1 MEKLTQQVVKVT
13 DSQIQ
18 SLAERSKFHDQ
29 ETRISLYTY
38 THHGYGGAE
47 IKCLIWD
54 KDVLRVPSIAGLYRP
69 NGWTPLADAMHVA
82 IGDARKIPE
91 MHGDHTH
98 LLYLFTDGFEN
109 KSKLDNVLGLPHLMR
124 EVEALGNWTI
134 AAFAPNILS
143 KNHMITQLG
152 FHKDNIMI
160 WDPDAD
166 NAVEEVGEAMTASL
180 DTYMGQRSRG
190 VRATTSLFTMKTPDL
205 SQVKGAL
212 TPMTPGSYYFEAI
225 KPEHLAQVTCNKNG
239 GRIDELMQLTSGKP
253 YTADGKTHYEM
264 IRRERIQHY
273 KRIAVAVPDHV
284 KKTVAIYTG
293 KNARTLLGLP
303 SEESGTE
310 VRVSPGRWKEQG
322 YKVFIGTTSMNRGV
336 PAGTSLLVLR

>member
-1 MEKLTQQVVKVT
+1 MRDLTNQVVKVT

-18 SLAERSKFHDQ
+18 QLAERSKFHDQ

-38 THHGYGGAE
+38 THTGYSSD
-47 IKCLIWD
+47 IRCLIWD
-54 KDVLRVPSIAGLYRP
+54 KDVLRVPSIAGLYHP
-69 NGWTPLADAMHVA
+69 DGWTPLADAMYQA
-82 IGDARKIPE
+82 IEDARKIPQ
-91 MHGDHTH
+91 MYGDHSH

-109 KSKLDNVLGLPHLMR
+109 KSSTAHFVGLAGLMR

-143 KNHMITQLG
+143 KNHMISQLG
-152 FHKDNIMI
+152 FHRDNIMI
-160 WDPDAD
+160 WNPEDEHGI
-166 NAVEEVGEAMTASL
+166 EEVGVAMASTL
-180 DTYMGQRSRG
+180 DSYMGNRTRG
-190 VRATTSLFTMKTPDL
+190 VRATTSLFNLKTPDI

-212 TPMTPGSYYFEAI
+212 TPMTPGSYYFEEI
-225 KPEHLAQVTCNKNG
+225 TPDKLSQVTCNKNG

-253 YTADGKTHYEM
+253 YSPDGKTFYEM
-264 IRRERIQHY
+264 TRRERIQHY
-273 KRIAVAVPDHV
+273 KRVAVAVPDHR
-284 KKTVAIYTG
+284 KREVAVYTG
-293 KNARTLLGLP
+293 KNARKLLGLP
-303 SEESGTE
+303 AEESGQE